1 MDTTFGIILAVAFA
15 FTGLP
20 MATGRPSAVEQGR
33 HLGFS
38 PEHYRLVGVA
48 QLVGAVALAAGLL
61 WAPLAVAAA
70 AGFALMMVG
79 AVVAHIRAGD
89 PAAKVFPAVLFGLAA
104 VATAVLFLG

>member
-1 MDTTFGIILAVAFA
+1 MDTTLGIILAVAFA

-20 MATGRPSAVEQGR
+20 MATGRASSVEQGR

-38 PEHYRLVGVA
+38 PEHYRLVGLV
-48 QLVGAVALAAGLL
+48 QIVGAVALAIGLF

-70 AGFALMMVG
+70 GGFALMMVG
-79 AVVAHIRAGD
+79 AVVVHVRAGD
-89 PAAKVFPAVLFGLAA
+89 PVAKVFPAVFFCLAS